1 MSYYFSYTSVLIK
14 LFTFLFIIPCLTC
27 LVFFYIFNVSFC
39 LFYPCLIFLQKN
51 TQVFPPFFLSFSFS
65 FTVCPSVCLTFFFA
79 VRLSSWLSFSFV
91 FFLSFS
97 FAFFLSSFLSA
108 IFLFFPLSIVY
119 LSFFLLLTSFHSLL
133 ILTLF
138 FIHSFTHYEKLF
150 LYFSFSFD

>member
-1 MSYYFSYTSVLIK
+1 MFSFFFIYLM
-14 LFTFLFIIPCLTC
+14 FLFVYFIPVL
-27 LVFFYIFNVSFC
+27 SFC
-39 LFYPCLIFLQKN
+39 KKN